1 MSDILKP
8 DEKLEQNEL
17 WKFAAELAES
27 FYALLSELPEE
38 EKWGMQSKLRQ
49 RSFEL
54 TSDIAEAVGSIDP
67 REKIY
72 GYGLARRSLF
82 GLKNA
87 YSLAGKAG
95 YITIDPNTM
104 VRIDKITTLLDKEI
118 TAVSA
123 NIQAWYEEF
132 DDTRKTQK

>member
-8 DEKLEQNEL
+8 EEKLEQNEL
-17 WKFAAELAES
+17 WKLAVELAES
-27 FYALLSELPEE
+27 FYALLAELPEE

-67 REKIY
+67 REKVY

-82 GLKNA
+82 GLKNV
-87 YSLAGKAG
+87 YSLASKAG
-95 YITIDPNTM
+95 FVSVDPDVM
-104 VRIDKITTLLDKEI
+104 VKIDKITTLLDQEI
-118 TAVSA
+118 TGVSA

-132 DDTRKTQK
+132 EDPRKKQQ